1 MEASWVL
8 IFSAFPVLQEASFP
22 TFLLKTFHFQKLVLE
37 SESRYIVG
45 CFICSIFD
53 CISVF
58 LSHLKGRTCSMF
70 HEGLFRTFMYLHS
83 NFSPKKPRFFH
94 FFGFKKLKI
103 FFLKKRYYTTFQC
116 RRYSVFKKNF
126 DPKKVKKTGLKSCS

>member
-45 CFICSIFD
+45 CFICSTFNY
-53 CISVF
+53 ISVF
-58 LSHLKGRTCSMF
+58 LSHLKADMGSS
-70 HEGLFRTFMYLHS
+70 HVFR
-83 NFSPKKPRFFH
+83 
-94 FFGFKKLKI
+94 I
-103 FFLKKRYYTTFQC
+103 IEQC
-116 RRYSVFKKNF
+116 CFNSVS
-126 DPKKVKKTGLKSCS
+126 DPFNG